1 MSESIGAAYL
11 HDVRESFRKLRNSA
25 ERAVD
30 QVGDEAFFATLD
42 PEANSIAL
50 IMKHM
55 AGNLRSRFTEFLTSD
70 GEKPDRDRDAEF
82 EVRDGDSREAIQAQW
97 REAWAIL
104 ALALDEVTERDLMR
118 QVRIRGES
126 LTVMQ
131 AFDRQLTHHAYH
143 VGQIVLLAKHLAGT
157 GWKTLTI
164 PRGASQAF
172 NEKMFGKL

>member
-25 ERAVD
+25 ERAVE
-30 QVGDEAFFATLD
+30 QVGDEAFFATID

-55 AGNLRSRFTEFLTSD
+55 AGNLRSRFTDFLTSD

-82 EVRDGDSREAIQAQW
+82 EIRDGDTREALAAQW
-97 REAWAIL
+97 REAWAVL

-118 QVRIRGES
+118 PVRIRGES
-126 LTVMQ
+126 LTVLQ

-143 VGQIVLLAKHLAGT
+143 VGQIVLLAKHLAGA

-164 PRGASQAF
+164 PRGRSQAF
-172 NEKMFGKL
+172 NEKMFGKA